1 MNCKNIS
8 ETNYQK
14 IKSFDK
20 KILTRLFENQEM
32 NEETVLMQVVE
43 ILEFE
48 NKLKIYI
55 ISIACCL
62 KVKGNIF
69 KIQHRR

>member
-1 MNCKNIS
+1 MNYKNIS

-48 NKLKIYI
+48 NKLKICI